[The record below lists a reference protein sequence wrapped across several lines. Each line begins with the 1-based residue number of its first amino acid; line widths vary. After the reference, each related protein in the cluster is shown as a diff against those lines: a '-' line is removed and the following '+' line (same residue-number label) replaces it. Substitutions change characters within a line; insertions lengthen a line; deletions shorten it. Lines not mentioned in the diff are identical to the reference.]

1 MMPTNPNSL
10 KQFGAVVTCSPVTF
24 QTTPSTT
31 EAMRFRP
38 KTLWGKL
45 VLVLL
50 TGLVFAQL
58 LSAFVLLR
66 DRGQTLY
73 EAVQQNLIA
82 RTASIVHLM
91 DSLEAANRQY
101 LLPLLNAPELSIS
114 FSHQAETLPEE
125 NENSKA
131 ATQLIKKQL
140 TQRLSPGSKV
150 LVTVIGSVMNRS
162 MPEMRHQHTTGL
174 NPKPEPWA
182 FMHGMHAMVQSF
194 LIQVQL
200 RDGSWIRF
208 ERDIPENFFDWPSRL
223 IWVLGILLV
232 SVAALSLIA
241 VRSIIRPLNE
251 LKTAAEGLGRD
262 IHRSPLPVKGPVEI
276 SETAKAFNTM
286 QSRLKSFIEDR
297 ARILAAVSH
306 DLKTPLTRLRLRTDL
321 LEDKVLR
328 HKFETDLND
337 MESMV
342 NATLD
347 FMRGVQTQEPTQTIN
362 LMALLDSV
370 SENAIEVGHDVQV
383 RGSLSE
389 PYNGKP
395 IALKRCI
402 ENLVEN
408 AVSYGERAI
417 IRIEEDKNVIISVL
431 DEGPGIPE
439 EQLEAVFDP
448 FFRLESSRAKKSGGT
463 GLGLGIAR
471 NIAKAH
477 GGDLQLAN
485 RPEGGIKATLT
496 LPK

>member
-1 MMPTNPNSL
+1 
-10 KQFGAVVTCSPVTF
+10 
-24 QTTPSTT
+24 
-31 EAMRFRP
+31 
-38 KTLWGKL
+38 
-45 VLVLL
+45 
-50 TGLVFAQL
+50 VFAQL

-73 EAVQQNLIA
+73 EAVQQSLIA

-91 DSLEAANRQY
+91 NSLEAADRQQ
-101 LLPLLNAPELSIS
+101 LLPLLNAPELTIS
-114 FSHQAETLPEE
+114 FSDQAEMLPEG
-125 NENSKA
+125 NKDSKA
-131 ATQLIKKQL
+131 ATRLIKKQL
-140 TQRLSPGSKV
+140 AQRLPPESNV
-150 LVTVIGSVMNRS
+150 HVTVIGSVMNRS
-162 MPEMRHQHTTGL
+162 MPEMRHRHTTGL

-182 FMHGMHAMVQSF
+182 FMHGAHAMAQSF

-200 RDGSWIRF
+200 RDGRWIRF

-223 IWVLGILLV
+223 IWVLGILLA

-262 IHRSPLPVKGPVEI
+262 IHRSPLPVKGPVEV

-321 LEDKVLR
+321 LEDETLR
-328 HKFETDLND
+328 HKFQADLND

-347 FMRGVQTQEPTQTIN
+347 FMRGVQTQEPTQAIN
-362 LMALLDSV
+362 LMALLDSI
-370 SENAIEVGHDVQV
+370 SENALEVGHDVHV
-383 RGSLSE
+383 TGSLNK

-408 AVSYGERAI
+408 AVSYGERATI
-417 IRIEEDKNVIISVL
+417 HVEEDDKQIIISVL

-439 EQLEAVFDP
+439 EKLDAVFAP
-448 FFRLESSRAKKSGGT
+448 FFRLESSRARKSGGT

-477 GGDLQLAN
+477 GGDLLLSN
-485 RPEGGIKATLT
+485 RPEGGIKATLI

>member
-1 MMPTNPNSL
+1 M
-10 KQFGAVVTCSPVTF
+10 Q
-24 QTTPSTT
+24 
-31 EAMRFRP
+31 FRP
-38 KTLWGKL
+38 RTLWGKL

-50 TGLVFAQL
+50 SGLVFAQL

-82 RTASIVHLM
+82 RTTSIVHLM
-91 DSLEAANRQY
+91 DALEPADRQQ
-101 LLPLLNAPELSIS
+101 LLPLLNAPELTIS
-114 FSHQAETLPEE
+114 FSGQAEILPEG
-125 NENSKA
+125 NEDSKT
-131 ATQLIKKQL
+131 ATRLIKEQL
-140 TQRLSPGSKV
+140 TQRLQPGSNV
-150 LVTVIGSVMNRS
+150 RVTVIGSVMNQP
-162 MPEMRHQHTTGL
+162 MPERHHRHTTEFS
-174 NPKPEPWA
+174 PKPEPWA
-182 FMHGMHAMVQSF
+182 FMRGTHAMVQSF

-200 RDGSWIRF
+200 SDGRWIRF
-208 ERDIPENFFDWPSRL
+208 ERDIPENFFNWPSRL
-223 IWVLGILLV
+223 IWVLGILLA

-262 IHRSPLPVKGPVEI
+262 IHRSPLPVKGPMEI

-297 ARILAAVSH
+297 ARILAAASH

-321 LEDKVLR
+321 LEDETLR
-328 HKFETDLND
+328 HKFQTDLDD

-362 LMALLDSV
+362 LIALLDSI

-383 RGSLSE
+383 TGSLNK

-408 AVSYGERAI
+408 AVSYGKRAQI
-417 IRIEEDKNVIISVL
+417 HVEEDDKQITISVL

-439 EQLEAVFDP
+439 EKLDTVFDP
-448 FFRLESSRAKKSGGT
+448 FFRLESSRSKKSGGT

-477 GGDLQLAN
+477 GGDLLLSN
-485 RPEGGIKATLT
+485 RPEGGIKAMLV
-496 LPK
+496 LPKQAAY

>member
-1 MMPTNPNSL
+1 
-10 KQFGAVVTCSPVTF
+10 
-24 QTTPSTT
+24 
-31 EAMRFRP
+31 MRFRP

-73 EAVQQNLIA
+73 EAIQQNLIE
-82 RTASIVHLM
+82 RTASIIHLM
-91 DSLEAANRQY
+91 DSLEATDRQH
-101 LLPLLNAPELSIS
+101 LLPLLSAPELSIS
-114 FSHQAETLPEE
+114 FSRQAEALPEE

-140 TQRLSPGSKV
+140 TQQLPPGSEV
-150 LVTVIGSVMNRS
+150 LVTVIGSVMNSS
-162 MPEMRHQHTTGL
+162 MPEMRHRHTTGL
-174 NPKPEPWA
+174 TPISEPEPWA
-182 FMHGMHAMVQSF
+182 FMRGAHAMVQSF

-223 IWVLGILLV
+223 IGVLGILLV
-232 SVAALSLIA
+232 SVAVLSLVA
-241 VRSIIRPLNE
+241 VRSIVRPLRE
-251 LKTAAEGLGRD
+251 LRTAAEGLGRD
-262 IHRSPLPVKGPVEI
+262 IHRSPLPIKGPTEV

-286 QSRLKSFIEDR
+286 QSRLKSYFDDR

-321 LEDKVLR
+321 LEDKILR
-328 HKFETDLND
+328 HKFQTDLQD

-347 FMRGVQTQEPTQTIN
+347 FMRGVQTQEPTQPVN
-362 LMALLDSV
+362 LMALLDSI
-370 SENAIEVGHDVQV
+370 SENALEVGHDVQV
-383 RGSLSE
+383 VGNITA
-389 PYNGKP
+389 PYEGKP

-408 AVSYGERAI
+408 AVRYGERAI
-417 IRIEEDKNVIISVL
+417 IRIEEDDKSVIISFL
-431 DEGPGIPE
+431 DEGPGIPQE
-439 EQLEAVFDP
+439 KLEAVFDP
-448 FFRLESSRAKKSGGT
+448 FLRLESSRAKKSGGT

-485 RPEGGIKATLT
+485 RPEGGIEATLT

>member
-1 MMPTNPNSL
+1 
-10 KQFGAVVTCSPVTF
+10 
-24 QTTPSTT
+24 
-31 EAMRFRP
+31 MRFRP
-38 KTLWGKL
+38 RTLWGKL

-50 TGLVFAQL
+50 SGLVFAQL

-91 DSLEAANRQY
+91 DSLEAADRQH

-114 FSHQAETLPEE
+114 FSHQAETLPEG
-125 NENSKA
+125 NEDSKT
-131 ATQLIKKQL
+131 ATRLIQKQL
-140 TQRLSPGSKV
+140 TQRLSPESNV
-150 LVTVIGSVMNRS
+150 RVTVIGSVMNQP

-174 NPKPEPWA
+174 NPKPKPWA

-362 LMALLDSV
+362 LMALLDSI

-383 RGSLSE
+383 IGSLSE

>member
-1 MMPTNPNSL
+1 
-10 KQFGAVVTCSPVTF
+10 
-24 QTTPSTT
+24 
-31 EAMRFRP
+31 MRFRP

-362 LMALLDSV
+362 LMALLDSI

-383 RGSLSE
+383 IGSLSE

-485 RPEGGIKATLT
+485 RPEGGIKAALT

>member
-1 MMPTNPNSL
+1 M
-10 KQFGAVVTCSPVTF
+10 
-24 QTTPSTT
+24 
-31 EAMRFRP
+31 
-38 KTLWGKL
+38 
-45 VLVLL
+45 VLL
-50 TGLVFAQL
+50 SGLVFAQL

-91 DSLEAANRQY
+91 DSLEAADRQQ
-101 LLPLLNAPELSIS
+101 LLPLLNAPELTIS
-114 FSHQAETLPEE
+114 FSDRAETLPEG
-125 NENSKA
+125 NKDSKA
-131 ATQLIKKQL
+131 ATRLIKKQL
-140 TQRLSPGSKV
+140 TQRLPPESNV
-150 LVTVIGSVMNRS
+150 HVTVIGSVMNRS
-162 MPEMRHQHTTGL
+162 MPEMRHRHTTGL

-182 FMHGMHAMVQSF
+182 FMHGAHAMVQSF

-200 RDGSWIRF
+200 RDGRWIRF
-208 ERDIPENFFDWPSRL
+208 ERDIPENFFNWPSRL

-232 SVAALSLIA
+232 SVAVLSLVA
-241 VRSIIRPLNE
+241 VRSIIRPLRE
-251 LKTAAEGLGRD
+251 LRTAAEGLGRD
-262 IHRSPLPVKGPVEI
+262 IHRSPLPVKGPTEI

-286 QSRLKSFIEDR
+286 QSRLKSYIDDR

-306 DLKTPLTRLRLRTDL
+306 DLKTPLTRLRLRADL

-328 HKFETDLND
+328 HKFQTDLQD

-347 FMRGVQTQEPTQTIN
+347 FMRGVQTQEPTQPVN
-362 LMALLDSV
+362 LMALLDSI
-370 SENAIEVGHDVQV
+370 SENALEVGHDVHV
-383 RGSLSE
+383 VGNITA
-389 PYNGKP
+389 PYEGKP

-408 AVSYGERAI
+408 AVRYGERAI
-417 IRIEEDKNVIISVL
+417 IHIEEDKNIIISVL
-431 DEGPGIPE
+431 DEGAGIPE

-448 FFRLESSRAKKSGGT
+448 FLRLESSRAKKSGGT

-477 GGDLQLAN
+477 GGDLQLSN

>member
-1 MMPTNPNSL
+1 
-10 KQFGAVVTCSPVTF
+10 
-24 QTTPSTT
+24 
-31 EAMRFRP
+31 MRFRP
-38 KTLWGKL
+38 RTLWGKL

-50 TGLVFAQL
+50 SGLVFAQL

-73 EAVQQNLIA
+73 EAVQQSLIA

-91 DSLEAANRQY
+91 NSLEAADRQQ
-101 LLPLLNAPELSIS
+101 LLPLLNAPELTIS
-114 FSHQAETLPEE
+114 FADQTEMLPEG
-125 NENSKA
+125 NKDSKA
-131 ATQLIKKQL
+131 ATRLIKKQL
-140 TQRLSPGSKV
+140 AQRLPPESNV
-150 LVTVIGSVMNRS
+150 HVTVIGSVMNRS
-162 MPEMRHQHTTGL
+162 MPEMRHRHTTGL

-182 FMHGMHAMVQSF
+182 FMHGAHAMVQSF

-200 RDGSWIRF
+200 HDGRWIRF

-223 IWVLGILLV
+223 IWVLGILLA

-262 IHRSPLPVKGPVEI
+262 IHRSPLPVKGPVEV

-286 QSRLKSFIEDR
+286 QNRLKSFIEDR

-321 LEDKVLR
+321 LEDETLR
-328 HKFETDLND
+328 HKFQADLND

-347 FMRGVQTQEPTQTIN
+347 FMRGVQTQEPTQAIN
-362 LMALLDSV
+362 LMALLGSI
-370 SENAIEVGHDVQV
+370 SENALEVGHDVHV
-383 RGSLSE
+383 TGSLNK

-408 AVSYGERAI
+408 AVSYGERATI
-417 IRIEEDKNVIISVL
+417 HVEEDDKQIIISVL

-439 EQLEAVFDP
+439 EKLDAVFDP

-477 GGDLQLAN
+477 GGDLQLFN

>member
-1 MMPTNPNSL
+1 M
-10 KQFGAVVTCSPVTF
+10 
-24 QTTPSTT
+24 
-31 EAMRFRP
+31 
-38 KTLWGKL
+38 
-45 VLVLL
+45 
-50 TGLVFAQL
+50 
-58 LSAFVLLR
+58 
-66 DRGQTLY
+66 
-73 EAVQQNLIA
+73 
-82 RTASIVHLM
+82 
-91 DSLEAANRQY
+91 
-101 LLPLLNAPELSIS
+101 
-114 FSHQAETLPEE
+114 
-125 NENSKA
+125 
-131 ATQLIKKQL
+131 
-140 TQRLSPGSKV
+140 
-150 LVTVIGSVMNRS
+150 
-162 MPEMRHQHTTGL
+162 
-174 NPKPEPWA
+174 
-182 FMHGMHAMVQSF
+182 
-194 LIQVQL
+194 
-200 RDGSWIRF
+200 
-208 ERDIPENFFDWPSRL
+208 
-223 IWVLGILLV
+223 
-232 SVAALSLIA
+232 
-241 VRSIIRPLNE
+241 
-251 LKTAAEGLGRD
+251 
-262 IHRSPLPVKGPVEI
+262 
-276 SETAKAFNTM
+276 
-286 QSRLKSFIEDR
+286 
-297 ARILAAVSH
+297 
-306 DLKTPLTRLRLRTDL
+306 RLRTDL
-321 LEDKVLR
+321 LEVKVLR

-383 RGSLSE
+383 IGSLSE

-477 GGDLQLAN
+477 GGDLQLSN
-485 RPEGGIKATLT
+485 RPEGGIKAALT